1 MTKYD
6 EKFKLAV
13 VQQYLGGTAGF
24 KVIAREHGLAHAM
37 VRRWVSSF
45 RTLGINGLRKKFSR
59 YSAEFKLS
67 VLQHMWDNDLSYGQA
82 AVQFDIRNPG
92 SVGAWERS
100 YRRNGLEA
108 LQPGR
113 RGRSRQMPAPPIKTE
128 APPEDAHRS
137 REELLA
143 EVKQLRMEVAYL
155 KKLRALV
162 QAQQKALPAKKRK

>member
-82 AVQFDIRNPG
+82 AVQFDIRNP
-92 SVGAWERS
+92 
-100 YRRNGLEA
+100 NGLEA